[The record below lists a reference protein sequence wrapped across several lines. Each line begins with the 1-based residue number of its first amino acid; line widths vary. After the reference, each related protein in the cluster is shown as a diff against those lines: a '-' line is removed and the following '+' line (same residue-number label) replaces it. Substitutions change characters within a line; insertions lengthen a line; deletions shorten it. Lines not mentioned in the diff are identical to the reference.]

1 MKTATLPS
9 LRVEPELREKAEA
22 VLREGETLSAF
33 MEASVRQMIHRR
45 TARKAFIARAL
56 AAEAEAEATGVYYSA
71 DEVLRGLEDVIS
83 RAEAKAGSKAA
94 S

>member
-9 LRVEPELREKAEA
+9 LRVEPELRRAAED
-22 VLREGETLSAF
+22 VLKEGESLSAF
-33 MEASVRQMIHRR
+33 VEEAVRRDIRR
-45 TARKAFIARAL
+45 RKFRKEFLAEAL

-71 DEVLRGLEDVIS
+71 EDVLKELEEIIS
-83 RAEAKAGSKAA
+83 EAEARAA

>member
-9 LRVEPELREKAEA
+9 LRVEPELRQAAEG
-22 VLREGETLSAF
+22 LLKKGETLSAF
-33 MEASVRQMIHRR
+33 VEEAVRRDIRR
-45 TARKAFIARAL
+45 RKFRKDFLDEAL

-71 DEVLRGLEDVIS
+71 EEVLKELDEIVS
-83 RAEAKAGSKAA
+83 QAEAKAKAA

>member
-9 LRVEPELREKAEA
+9 LRVEPELRQAAED
-22 VLREGETLSAF
+22 LLKKGETLSAF
-33 MEASVRQMIHRR
+33 VEEAVRRDIRR
-45 TARKAFIARAL
+45 RKFRKDFLDEAL

-71 DEVLRGLEDVIS
+71 EEVLEELDEIVS
-83 RAEAKAGSKAA
+83 QAEAKAKAA